1 MIDERMIA
9 DAVKWF
15 RERPINEKVKIVG
28 GNTAVFVRNM
38 DEIDGCFQDA
48 AFYARL
54 LSQQYNVLAHEI
66 EAMCADTTE
75 NEPPTKDG
83 DK

>member
-1 MIDERMIA
+1 MIDERVIA

-15 RERPINEKVKIVG
+15 RERPTNEKVKIIG
-28 GNTAVFVRNM
+28 GYTAVFVRDM
-38 DEIDGCFQDA
+38 DETDGCLQDA
-48 AFYARL
+48 AFYAKL

-66 EAMCADTTE
+66 EAMCADTTD
-75 NEPPTKDG
+75 NETPTKDG